1 MRKETARHVGR
12 IMREAVQR
20 GTGRGAD
27 LTGLDVCGKTG
38 PAQNPGGDDHAWFVC
53 FAPLRNPRLAV
64 AVIVENAGFGSAA
77 ALPVATAILERDA
90 LLEAQRR
97 KEAP

>member
-1 MRKETARHVGR
+1 MRH
-12 IMREAVQR
+12 AVAS

-27 LTGLDVCGKTG
+27 IPGLDVCGKTG
-38 PAQNPGGDDHAWFVC
+38 TAQNPGGEDHAWFVC

-90 LLEAQRR
+90 LLDAQRR